1 MHFEYGEEVE
11 VIPRGSIADDPY
23 AEDDYV
29 PTPPRA
35 THRVPVPVPGV
46 PAATAEDPTTQEPY
60 TVSTSPTAFFPYGY
74 DIHEHDQ
81 VRVLT
86 GPLAGLY
93 NVDGTPGHW
102 KNPFTGWSPLTSV
115 KLVVV
120 TGG

>member
-35 THRVPVPVPGV
+35 THRVTVPVPVFP
-46 PAATAEDPTTQEPY
+46 ATASETPSSQEPY
-60 TVSTSPTAFFPYGY
+60 VTTTSPTAFFPYGY
-74 DIHEHDQ
+74 DIHEHDH

-93 NVDGTPGHW
+93 AVDGEPGHW
-102 KNPFTGWSPLTSV
+102 KNPFTGWSPFTTV
-115 KLVVV
+115 NLVVV
-120 TGG
+120 RGG

>member
-29 PTPPRA
+29 PSPPRA
-35 THRVPVPVPGV
+35 THRVPVPVPV
-46 PAATAEDPTTQEPY
+46 FPAATAEDHTTQEPY

>member
-29 PTPPRA
+29 TTPPR
-35 THRVPVPVPGV
+35 TPHRVAVPVPVFP
-46 PAATAEDPTTQEPY
+46 ATASETPSAQEPY
-60 TVSTSPTAFFPYGY
+60 VTTTSPTAFFPYGY
-74 DIHEHDQ
+74 DIHEHDH

-93 NVDGTPGHW
+93 AVDGEPGHW
-102 KNPFTGWSPLTSV
+102 KNPFTGWSPFTTV
-115 KLVVV
+115 NLVVV
-120 TGG
+120 RGG

>member
-1 MHFEYGEEVE
+1 MYFEYGEEVE
-11 VIPRGSIADDPY
+11 VIPRGSLADDPY

-35 THRVPVPVPGV
+35 THRVPVPVPV
-46 PAATAEDPTTQEPY
+46 FPAATAEDPTTQEPY